1 MNNLIS
7 VTEAETIIRHHLPT
21 PAAEIIPLADAHG
34 RYLRQHILADRPLP
48 PFDRVMMDGIAI
60 HHASLARGNAR
71 FPITGTQAAGT
82 PALTLENTDSCIEVM
97 TGCALPDGCDCVIP
111 VEQID
116 RSDNA
121 ATLHPNCNPQI
132 GQHIHSAGS
141 DTAAGEVLLKS
152 GMQLGA
158 PELSIAAS
166 VGATQ
171 LQVSALPRILIITT
185 GDELVAPEDTPLP
198 HQIRRSH
205 ATALTTLITGMH
217 LGMVENQH
225 VGDNPQALRQIIS
238 DALMHYDVLIMTGG
252 ISRGKYDYVA
262 PVLTDLLGK
271 PHFHG
276 IAQRPGKPMAF
287 WTYTPDNA
295 STAGADDGSA
305 AGGDECKRA
314 RADDGSA
321 SGGDECKRARADDG
335 SAAGGDE
342 CKRARADDGSAS
354 GGEECKRSIFALPG
368 NPVSAMACAAR
379 YLLPTLKEILSGS
392 APTSHTLQSNGSF
405 HCPAHFT
412 GLVPCQLRNGRI
424 HLQAPSNSGNFLAL
438 ADTDGIAQLGGELA
452 GKELLNEPA
461 NFYPWT

>member
-1 MNNLIS
+1 MQNLIS
-7 VTEAETIIRHHLPT
+7 VTQAENIIRQHLT
-21 PAAEIIPLADAHG
+21 TAAVEIVPLSKAQG
-34 RYLRQHILADRPLP
+34 RYLREDILADRPLP

-60 HHASLARGNAR
+60 AHASFASGNAR

-82 PALTLENTDSCIEVM
+82 PALTLENADSCIEVM
-97 TGCALPDGCDCVIP
+97 TGCVLPHGCDSIIP
-111 VEQID
+111 IEHID
-116 RSDNA
+116 LSENTASLHSDA
-121 ATLHPNCNPQI
+121 SPQAQ
-132 GQHIHSAGS
+132 QHIHSAGS
-141 DTAAGEVLLKS
+141 DTAAGEILLNSGQVLN
-152 GMQLGA
+152 A
-158 PELSIAAS
+158 AELAIAAS
-166 VGATQ
+166 CGATH
-171 LQVSALPRILIITT
+171 LKVSALPRILIITT
-185 GDELVAPEDTPLP
+185 GDELVAPEVTPLP

-205 ATALTTLITGMH
+205 ATAMEALITGMK
-217 LGMVENQH
+217 LGKVESLH
-225 VGDNPQALRQIIS
+225 IADDPLALKDTITE
-238 DALMHYDVLIMTGG
+238 ALPAHDILIFNGG
-252 ISRGKYDYVA
+252 ISKGKYDYVA
-262 PVLTDLLGK
+262 PVLTELLGS

-287 WTYTPDNA
+287 WTHKPNNDPT
-295 STAGADDGSA
+295 T
-305 AGGDECKRA
+305 

-354 GGEECKRSIFALPG
+354 GGEERKRSIFALPG

-412 GLVPCQLRNGRI
+412 GLVPCQLKNGRI